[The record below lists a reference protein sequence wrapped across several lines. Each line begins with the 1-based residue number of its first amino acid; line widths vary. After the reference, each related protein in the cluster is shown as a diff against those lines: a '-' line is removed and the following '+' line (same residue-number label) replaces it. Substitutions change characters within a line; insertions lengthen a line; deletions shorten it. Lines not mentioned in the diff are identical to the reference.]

1 MVVLISLLGCLSVIC
16 MGIALLS
23 LPIMML
29 MKKGAK
35 KSLIFFG
42 ISFFAFIALMVIYV
56 KAIPESTKEE
66 IRIQSEERAKEKA
79 EEEARK
85 EAESL
90 SAETA
95 TDEEQT
101 ETETEPIIESVTEAE
116 TEAAAT
122 EPETTTDS
130 VTEESTEPA
139 TEPSVEETTT
149 SSGDPLMDSLKSI
162 LSDKV
167 AEKAYDLIVNQIGFS
182 GARYKGKNSMGNDNY
197 DFVSDSFS
205 FTLTASDDVY
215 RIFQPGGG
223 ATFYSDGTVKH
234 KVSDY
239 VNTSSSI
246 DQYDAIYYMQI
257 AEEIVKG
264 NLKDPRSAKFPSIV
278 TNSSEIGMQ
287 KKGDIVGVQSYVDA
301 TNSFG
306 AKVRTKW
313 LVEFEV
319 VDLSKYSY
327 KTVYI
332 KIGDSTAGEYVDLN

>member
-85 EAESL
+85 ESESL

-101 ETETEPIIESVTEAE
+101 ETETEPIVESVTEAE
-116 TEAAAT
+116 TTT
-122 EPETTTDS
+122 ES

-139 TEPSVEETTT
+139 TDPSVEETTT

-182 GARYKGKNSMGNDNY
+182 GVRYKGKNSMGNDNY

-223 ATFYSDGTVKH
+223 ATFYSDGAVKH

>member
-90 SAETA
+90 SAAETTTA
-95 TDEEQT
+95 EASTEMKT
-101 ETETEPIIESVTEAE
+101 ETPTEAITEPEPEATTESVTK
-116 TEAAAT
+116 
-122 EPETTTDS
+122 
-130 VTEESTEPA
+130 ESTEPA

-182 GARYKGKNSMGNDNY
+182 GVRYKGKNSMGNDNY

-223 ATFYSDGTVKH
+223 ATFYSDGAVKH

>member
-35 KSLIFFG
+35 KSLLFFG

-90 SAETA
+90 STAETTTA
-95 TDEEQT
+95 EAST
-101 ETETEPIIESVTEAE
+101 EMETEPPTEAVTETAPE
-116 TEAAAT
+116 ATTEA
-122 EPETTTDS
+122 
-130 VTEESTEPA
+130 VTEGSTEPSA
-139 TEPSVEETTT
+139 EETTT

-167 AEKAYDLIVNQIGFS
+167 AEEAYDLIVNQIGFS

-223 ATFYSDGTVKH
+223 ATFYSDGAVKH